1 MVNKK
6 WKMSSYN
13 IGYEYK
19 DGLALFNTKSQA
31 LLMLNSEYKNKY
43 IQLCNGERP
52 YPEDLAKELI
62 SGGMLVDA
70 ELNEYESLQVN
81 SRIARYSNRSL
92 QLTIAP
98 TLACNLPALTVLKKI
113 RVRRSCLIRQLESS
127 FRSLKTEV
135 KELGA

>member
-43 IQLCNGERP
+43 IQICNDERP

-98 TLACNLPALTVLKKI
+98 TLACNFACPYCFEKK
-113 RVRRSCLIRQLESS
+113 
-127 FRSLKTEV
+127 
-135 KELGA
+135 